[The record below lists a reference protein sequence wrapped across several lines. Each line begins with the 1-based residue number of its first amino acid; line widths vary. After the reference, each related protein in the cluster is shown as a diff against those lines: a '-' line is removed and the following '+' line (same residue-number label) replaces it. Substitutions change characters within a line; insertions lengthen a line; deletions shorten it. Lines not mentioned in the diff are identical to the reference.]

1 LVLVQRLELVPA
13 LLELPVQLP
22 VKPQELL
29 QELLQGQPQELQL
42 LGLERQ
48 VLG

>member
-29 QELLQGQPQELQL
+29 QGQPQELQL